1 MKKTLLFVWAIAYL
15 SVTYAADLTQ
25 QYRMP
30 NIRFLKQLLP
40 IVVNLVLTYFQEV
53 DHSLNKRLVALCR
66 IFALIQTHYYQI
78 KKGR

>member
-15 SVTYAADLTQ
+15 SVTYAADLAPTIQ
-25 QYRMP
+25 DAQYQISKAVIT
-30 NIRFLKQLLP
+30 NSCESGFDLL
-40 IVVNLVLTYFQEV
+40 QEV